1 MDKNNRRIKISEML
15 DHLKKNV
22 SVGSVVIALVGLGVI
37 WTFMTPYFLTI
48 ANLKNLSL
56 YIAANGVMAA
66 GLTIAMITGS
76 IDLSQIALM
85 ALCGMIVGIS
95 TQNGIGGLPL
105 VLIAIIPGIIGGIV
119 NAVSVC
125 ILGINP
131 FIATLGGQLLFRSL
145 AFISTDGVYISVQD
159 HLIRSIARDEFLGLP
174 IMLWILVI
182 IYAIFWFILKYT
194 QFGRNVYSTGGN
206 SVAAYLS
213 GINIKKIRFIAFMF
227 AGGCSGLASLLY
239 IAQGRVALNNAGT
252 GAEMDIMAGVILGGI
267 SFAGGSCSVI
277 NSLLGITLLG
287 VIANG
292 MSLLGITPYFQM
304 LIKGMVL
311 LIAVFLDTLRR
322 KNTVL

>member
-1 MDKNNRRIKISEML
+1 MDENSGRIKIGKMFIY
-15 DHLKKNV
+15 LKKNM
-22 SVGSVVIALVGLGVI
+22 SVGSVVIALIGLSVI

-76 IDLSQIALM
+76 IDLSQISLM
-85 ALCGMIVGIS
+85 ALCGMLVGIA
-95 TQNGIGGLPL
+95 TKNGVSGFPL
-105 VLIAIIPGIIGGIV
+105 IFISIIPGILGGMM

-125 ILGINP
+125 ILGISP

-159 HLIRSIARDEFLGLP
+159 WLIRSIARGEFLGLP
-174 IMLWILVI
+174 AMLWILII
-182 IYAIFWFILKYT
+182 IYAVFWFILKFT
-194 QFGRNVYSTGGN
+194 QFGRNAYSTGGN
-206 SVAAYLS
+206 PVAAYLA
-213 GINIKKIRFIAFMF
+213 GINIKKIRFIALMF

-267 SFAGGSCSVI
+267 SFAGGSGSVI

-304 LIKGMVL
+304 LIKGLIL

-322 KNTVL
+322 KNSSL